1 MLDPITI
8 GIAFTAAQQSVNY
21 IKKAIALGKDV
32 NSLYGQFAKFFENS
46 DTIHAASIE
55 AQTSKKILTDGQIRA
70 MSVQIAMQSKALRDA
85 EKELKEMLIW
95 SGNKDV
101 WDEMMAERVRMY
113 KERAKL
119 QADIKNARIQAQ
131 SDMID
136 RLLIGTSFMA
146 IAVPVVLFTFAMITA
161 DNVHLSAVLSEIPQY
176 LFTLF
181 TILVYGLL
189 ISQRCFLS
197 PSTNGLK
204 IDLITNT

>member
-8 GIAFTAAQQSVNY
+8 GIAFTAAQQSVGY

-32 NSLYGQFAKFFENS
+32 NSLYGQFSKFFENS
-46 DTIHAASIE
+46 DTIHSASIE
-55 AQTSKKILTDGQIRA
+55 VQNSKKILTDGQIRA

-131 SDMID
+131 ADMVD
-136 RLLIGTSFMA
+136 RLLIGISFMA
-146 IAVPVVLFTFAMITA
+146 IAVPVVLFSFAMI
-161 DNVHLSAVLSEIPQY
+161 VRS
-176 LFTLF
+176 
-181 TILVYGLL
+181 
-189 ISQRCFLS
+189 
-197 PSTNGLK
+197 
-204 IDLITNT
+204 

>member
-1 MLDPITI
+1 MIDPITL
-8 GIAFTAAQQSVNY
+8 GIAFTAAQQSVGY

-46 DTIHAASIE
+46 DTIHAANIT
-55 AQTSKKILTDGQIRA
+55 AQNSKNILTDGQIRA
-70 MSVQIAMQSKALRDA
+70 LSVQIAMQSKALRDA

-131 SDMID
+131 ADMID

-146 IAVPVVLFTFAMITA
+146 IAVPVVLFTFAMIT
-161 DNVHLSAVLSEIPQY
+161 
-176 LFTLF
+176 
-181 TILVYGLL
+181 
-189 ISQRCFLS
+189 R
-197 PSTNGLK
+197 
-204 IDLITNT
+204 

>member
-1 MLDPITI
+1 MIDPITL
-8 GIAFTAAQQSVNY
+8 GIAFTAAQQSVGY

-46 DTIHAASIE
+46 DKIHSANVAAKN
-55 AQTSKKILTDGQIRA
+55 SKKILTDGQIRA

-119 QADIKNARIQAQ
+119 EADIKNARIQAQ
-131 SDMID
+131 TDMID
-136 RLLIGTSFMA
+136 RLLIGVSFMA
-146 IAVPVVLFTFAMITA
+146 ISVPVVMFSFAMI
-161 DNVHLSAVLSEIPQY
+161 VRS
-176 LFTLF
+176 
-181 TILVYGLL
+181 
-189 ISQRCFLS
+189 
-197 PSTNGLK
+197 
-204 IDLITNT
+204 

>member
-1 MLDPITI
+1 MIDPITI
-8 GIAFTAAQQSVNY
+8 GIAFTAAQQSVGY

-46 DTIHAASIE
+46 DTIHSANIK
-55 AQTSKKILTDGQIRA
+55 AQTSKNILTDGQIRA
-70 MSVQIAMQSKALRDA
+70 LSVQIAMQSKALRDA

-119 QADIKNARIQAQ
+119 QADMKNARIQAQ
-131 SDMID
+131 ADMID

-146 IAVPVVLFTFAMITA
+146 IAVPVVMFAFAMLA
-161 DNVHLSAVLSEIPQY
+161 
-176 LFTLF
+176 
-181 TILVYGLL
+181 
-189 ISQRCFLS
+189 R
-197 PSTNGLK
+197 
-204 IDLITNT
+204 

>member
-1 MLDPITI
+1 MIDPITL
-8 GIAFTAAQQSVNY
+8 GIAFTAAQQSVGY

-46 DTIHAASIE
+46 DKIHAASVE

-119 QADIKNARIQAQ
+119 EADIKNARIQAH

-136 RLLIGTSFMA
+136 RVLIGISFMA
-146 IAVPVVLFTFAMITA
+146 IAVPTVMFSFAMI
-161 DNVHLSAVLSEIPQY
+161 V
-176 LFTLF
+176 
-181 TILVYGLL
+181 
-189 ISQRCFLS
+189 R
-197 PSTNGLK
+197 
-204 IDLITNT
+204 

>member
-1 MLDPITI
+1 MIDPITI
-8 GIAFTAAQQSVNY
+8 GIAFTAAQQSVGY

-46 DTIHAASIE
+46 DTIHAANIT
-55 AQTSKKILTDGQIRA
+55 AQNSKNILTDGQIRA
-70 MSVQIAMQSKALRDA
+70 LSVQIAMQSKALRDA

-119 QADIKNARIQAQ
+119 QADMKNARIQAQ
-131 SDMID
+131 ADMID

-146 IAVPVVLFTFAMITA
+146 IAVPVVMFAFAMLA
-161 DNVHLSAVLSEIPQY
+161 
-176 LFTLF
+176 
-181 TILVYGLL
+181 
-189 ISQRCFLS
+189 R
-197 PSTNGLK
+197 
-204 IDLITNT
+204 

>member
-1 MLDPITI
+1 MIDPITL
-8 GIAFTAAQQSVNY
+8 GIAFTAAQQSVGY

-46 DTIHAASIE
+46 DTIHAANIT
-55 AQTSKKILTDGQIRA
+55 AQNSKNILTDGQIRA
-70 MSVQIAMQSKALRDA
+70 LSVQIAMQSKALRDA

-136 RLLIGTSFMA
+136 RLLIGISFMA
-146 IAVPVVLFTFAMITA
+146 IAVPVVLFSFAMIT
-161 DNVHLSAVLSEIPQY
+161 
-176 LFTLF
+176 
-181 TILVYGLL
+181 
-189 ISQRCFLS
+189 R
-197 PSTNGLK
+197 
-204 IDLITNT
+204 

>member
-1 MLDPITI
+1 MLDPVTL
-8 GIAFTAAQQSVNY
+8 GIAFTAAQQSVGY

-46 DTIHAASIE
+46 DTIHSASIE
-55 AQTSKKILTDGQIRA
+55 AQNSKKILTDGQIRA

-101 WDEMMAERVRMY
+101 WDEMMSERVRMY

-136 RLLIGTSFMA
+136 RVLIGISFMA
-146 IAVPVVLFTFAMITA
+146 ISIPVVMFTFAM
-161 DNVHLSAVLSEIPQY
+161 
-176 LFTLF
+176 
-181 TILVYGLL
+181 LV
-189 ISQRCFLS
+189 R
-197 PSTNGLK
+197 
-204 IDLITNT
+204 